1 MIVVAVVQP
10 ELNQY
15 SDGLLSIYLSIIY
28 YQIGVLYVQ
37 PDKLFVSD
45 TLNHKIKLIDLKTN
59 TTQSL
64 YGGAAGILSKTSSI
78 SSYFVLLSLLSL
90 LAVSILSTIPM
101 SSPSLPPSSSQLN

>member
-1 MIVVAVVQP
+1 MIIIIQP
-10 ELNQY
+10 NLDQY
-15 SDGLLSIYLSIIY
+15 SDGLSIIIIYYLLCIMYY

-64 YGGAAGILSKTSSI
+64 YGGAAGILFYLHPLPFYL
-78 SSYFVLLSLLSL
+78 SSYFLLL
-90 LAVSILSTIPM
+90 
-101 SSPSLPPSSSQLN
+101 